1 MDSIERKMKSVS
13 RSDLDSI
20 HLPLMT
26 HSQRGFS
33 LIALIGILATIS
45 ISLAIASP
53 NLVRIFE
60 REHQETE
67 RQQLRLIADG
77 IFKYLEQNKAFPP
90 ALTSLVPDYVPFSA
104 AQVSINAHGYPRYY
118 AIHPAM
124 LGFNNSTGLL
134 TSELVNARFLLLSN
148 LSQDVAPTITT
159 STEFETWWTT
169 NESTVANL
177 FLHRGNIANLLYSL
191 TITPQGN
198 GASYF
203 VSNTPTTNSGS
214 GLLATHNAF
223 HLLGTIIGFD
233 EDTTYSIPEVQFA
246 LTTNTAYWFDPNCS
260 SGKQWNPVLS
270 NCLSPI
276 VLYTFEEGSGT
287 TVNDVSGVGS
297 PLNLTVANGAAT
309 SWVSG
314 GLSINSSTIVESSV
328 AATKVIDAVTTSNAI
343 TIEAWVKPAND
354 TQDGPARIV
363 TVSANTSNRNFTMG
377 QGKFGAHP
385 TDVFDFRLRTT
396 TQSNNG
402 RPSITSPS
410 GTATTMLTHIV
421 NTRDATGAASIYVNG
436 VLQTSGTFGGNLSNW
451 NSTYK
456 LGLANELTVDRPW
469 LGELHR
475 VAIYDS
481 SFSQSQ
487 VTQRFAAGAN

>member
-1 MDSIERKMKSVS
+1 MIC
-13 RSDLDSI
+13 
-20 HLPLMT
+20 
-26 HSQRGFS
+26 SQKGFS

-53 NLVRIFE
+53 ALVKIFE

-67 RQQLRLIADG
+67 HLQLRLIANG
-77 IFKYLEQNKAFPP
+77 IFNYLEQNKAFPP
-90 ALTSLVPDYVPFSA
+90 TLTSLVPDYVPFST
-104 AQVSINAHGYPRYY
+104 AQISTNAHGFPRYY

-124 LGFNNSTGLL
+124 LGFNNSAGLL

-148 LSQDVAPTITT
+148 LSQDVTPTITT

-169 NESTVANL
+169 NESATPNL

-191 TITPQGN
+191 AITPQGN

-203 VSNTPTTNSGS
+203 VSNTPATDSGG
-214 GLLATHNAF
+214 GLLTTHSAF
-223 HLLGTIIGFD
+223 HLLGTMIGFD

-343 TIEAWVKPAND
+343 TIEAWVKPANLIQ
-354 TQDGPARIV
+354 TGPSRIV
-363 TVSANTSNRNFTMG
+363 TLSLNTGNRNFTMG
-377 QGKFGAHP
+377 QVAN
-385 TDVFDFRLRTT
+385 TFDQRLRTT
-396 TQSNNG
+396 TTSNNG
-402 RPSITSPS
+402 LPSITTPS
-410 GTATTMLTHIV
+410 GTATTALTHV
-421 NTRDATGAASIYVNG
+421 VYTRDASGSATIYVNAAPE
-436 VLQTSGTFGGNLSNW
+436 VSGTVGGNILNW
-451 NSTYK
+451 NTTYK
-456 LGLANELTVDRPW
+456 LALGNEFTLTRTW
-469 LGELHR
+469 LGEFHR

-481 SFSQSQ
+481 ALSQSQ

>member
-1 MDSIERKMKSVS
+1 M
-13 RSDLDSI
+13 
-20 HLPLMT
+20 P

-90 ALTSLVPDYVPFSA
+90 TLTSLVPDYVPFSA

-148 LSQDVAPTITT
+148 LSQDAAPTITT

-191 TITPQGN
+191 TVTPQGN
-198 GASYF
+198 GASHF
-203 VSNTPTTNSGS
+203 VSHTPTTDSGG
-214 GLLATHNAF
+214 GLLPTHNAF
-223 HLLGTIIGFD
+223 HLLGTMIGFD

-297 PLNLTVANGAAT
+297 PLNLTIANGAAT
-309 SWVSG
+309 SWVAG

-328 AATKVIDAVTTSNAI
+328 AATKVINAVTASNAI
-343 TIEAWVKPAND
+343 TVEAWVKPANV

-363 TVSANTSNRNFTMG
+363 TLSQTISNRNFTMG
-377 QGKFGAHP
+377 QGRWGADP
-385 TDVFDFRLRTT
+385 PDVFDFRLRTT
-396 TQSNNG
+396 TSSNNG
-402 RPSITSPS
+402 TPSITTPS
-410 GTATTMLTHIV
+410 GTATIALTHV
-421 NTRDATGAASIYVNG
+421 VYTRDAAGSATLYLNG
-436 VLQTSGTFGGNLSNW
+436 VSQASGTVGGDFSNW
-451 NSTYK
+451 NATYK
-456 LGLANELTVDRPW
+456 LGFANEFSLDRPW
-469 LGELHR
+469 VGELHR
-475 VAIYDS
+475 AAIYDS
-481 SFSQSQ
+481 ALSQNQ